1 MNPTITREQ
10 CQQLFE
16 TLYNDL
22 LNIGVPLL
30 EDTDRTLRFKKVAYY
45 NGYTEWRLH
54 NNGDKTNC
62 VITLSTYLLYAPI
75 DEIKS
80 VICHE
85 LCHCTDSSG
94 HDKKWKYYTKMVRER
109 LGIEIN
115 QCYPQSYEVLI
126 SKLTNCYVLECTKC
140 HSIITRHRKSDSVL
154 HPEKYGCPYCNSSCC
169 LKLVRSKT

>member
-16 TLYNDL
+16 SLYNDL

-45 NGYTEWRLH
+45 NGYTEWRLY
-54 NNGDKTNC
+54 NNGDKTDC
-62 VITLSTYLLYAPI
+62 VVTLSTYLLYAPI

-85 LCHCTDSSG
+85 LRHCTDSSG
-94 HDKKWKYYTKMVRER
+94 HDKKWKYYTKMVREK

-115 QCYPQSYEVLI
+115 QNYPPIL
-126 SKLTNCYVLECTKC
+126 
-140 HSIITRHRKSDSVL
+140 
-154 HPEKYGCPYCNSSCC
+154 
-169 LKLVRSKT
+169 